1 MISASLSL
9 IHRGDW
15 TTVTEGFEGV
25 KIYCDFFAP
34 NPREDYNIE
43 VMSIIGRKD
52 EDVKALIRRIRGFRG
67 VKVVSVERVSWG
79 KYYVVLMGGYRS
91 SIRSIL
97 LESGAVISQLDVAG
111 GIERFEI
118 LMPMGDLNAVREL
131 RDRVASTADLIHFE
145 ARDRAMPAP
154 PRPLE
159 TLTEIEKKILVYSYS
174 TGFFNI
180 PKRARL
186 EDIARAF
193 GITKATA
200 NYHLRNSI
208 KKILDHL
215 MGGEKH
221 YRRDNQPWAGPGSG
235 DI

>member
-1 MISASLSL
+1 V
-9 IHRGDW
+9 G
-15 TTVTEGFEGV
+15 E
-25 KIYCDFFAP
+25 
-34 NPREDYNIE
+34 
-43 VMSIIGRKD
+43 
-52 EDVKALIRRIRGFRG
+52 
-67 VKVVSVERVSWG
+67 
-79 KYYVVLMGGYRS
+79 YYVVFMGGYRS

-111 GIERFEI
+111 GIERFEN

-193 GITKATA
+193 GITKAIA

-215 MGGEKH
+215 MEGEKH
-221 YRRDNQPWAGPGSG
+221 YRGLNIKMDPALHIRDCYVSQPITHMLGPYKSSIGTYT
-235 DI
+235 